1 MNRLLAMLA
10 IASTGAGAAEP
21 TWPPAADAARRLQ
34 ELRAVLIS
42 PASTPA
48 ERQAAR
54 EEMMKMIVNEGA
66 AARPAPMPPRAA
78 VESPRSVFEGRPD
91 LAKPVPPTPA
101 VSTVAPPAP
110 AAAPVVNPASGATL
124 LPQGRS
130 AVDPATGR
138 IYHEVP
144 GGYLDPLTGQFVPK
158 R

>member
-1 MNRLLAMLA
+1 MLA
-10 IASTGAGAAEP
+10 IASIGAVAAEP
-21 TWPPAADAARRLQ
+21 AWPPAADAARRLQ

-42 PASTPA
+42 ATSTPA

-66 AARPAPMPPRAA
+66 AVRPAPMPPRAA
-78 VESPRSVFEGRPD
+78 VEPGRSVFEGKPD
-91 LAKPVPPTPA
+91 LAKPVPTAPP
-101 VSTVAPPAP
+101 VNSLAPPAP
-110 AAAPVVNPASGATL
+110 AAAPVVNPATGAVI

-138 IYHEVP
+138 IYLEVP
-144 GGYLDPLTGQFVPK
+144 GGYLDPATGQFVPK